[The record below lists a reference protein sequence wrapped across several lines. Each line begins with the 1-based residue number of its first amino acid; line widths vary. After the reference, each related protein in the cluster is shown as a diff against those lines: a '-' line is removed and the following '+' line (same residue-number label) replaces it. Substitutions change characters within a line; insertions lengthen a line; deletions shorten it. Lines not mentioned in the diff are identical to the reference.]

1 VCPDAGGRRDG
12 RRFDFGSRTSIFANR
27 EEKVFPVFAAS
38 FFLSR
43 PRVRRSGYRKDLI
56 TSSEPSPSR
65 RRQSPCHI
73 ERPARAD
80 RRGELYSPRRRRAPA
95 RHAPVPRPFF
105 QPFFFHPRGL
115 RPSLRKTKK
124 KRVRFANTATEQTR
138 PPRVTAAGRAEND
151 GDGRRACF
159 GALGV
164 CAESRFP
171 RLPRPGRPRGGRSSW
186 TPTARIGPRW
196 VTERRDEACTCVST
210 RPRLWTATRH
220 RRAELFPAR
229 APTAPPG
236 SRPPRRGGTRD
247 SAGSPRGAEAE
258 ATTEGTST
266 DPDATF
272 LTRGFAS
279 RVALFRTPRR
289 RLGAGW
295 TSARGSRRLRR
306 TLMTNEKEKKTP
318 SA

>member
-1 VCPDAGGRRDG
+1 MPHRTPGARRPT
-12 RRFDFGSRTSIFANR
+12 RRALL
-27 EEKVFPVFAAS
+27 AA
-38 FFLSR
+38 
-43 PRVRRSGYRKDLI
+43 PK
-56 TSSEPSPSR
+56 
-65 RRQSPCHI
+65 
-73 ERPARAD
+73 ARAGAT
-80 RRGELYSPRRRRAPA
+80 RTRSA
-95 RHAPVPRPFF
+95 PFF
-105 QPFFFHPRGL
+105 STLFFSSHVDCD
-115 RPSLRKTKK
+115 PSLRKTKK

-196 VTERRDEACTCVST
+196 VMERRDEACTCVST

-247 SAGSPRGAEAE
+247 SAGWAEAE

-295 TSARGSRRLRR
+295 TSARGSRHLRR

>member
-1 VCPDAGGRRDG
+1 MR
-12 RRFDFGSRTSIFANR
+12 IFANR
-27 EEKVFPVFAAS
+27 EEKVFPLFAAFVS
-38 FFLSR
+38 FFC
-43 PRVRRSGYRKDLI
+43 VRRKCSTERRLRKDLI

-80 RRGELYSPRRRRAPA
+80 RRGELYSPRRRRAPE
-95 RHAPVPRPFF
+95 RQKEHLST
-105 QPFFFHPRGL
+105 FFFSSQIPWTATITAMTAHD
-115 RPSLRKTKK
+115 KK

-164 CAESRFP
+164 CAEFRFP
-171 RLPRPGRPRGGRSSW
+171 RLPRPGRPRGERSSW

-236 SRPPRRGGTRD
+236 SPPPRRGGTRD

-266 DPDATF
+266 DLGATF
-272 LTRGFAS
+272 

-289 RLGAGW
+289 RQSAGW
-295 TSARGSRRLRR
+295 TSVCGSRRLRR
-306 TLMTNEKEKKTP
+306 TRPMTKELMTKEKTP

>member
-1 VCPDAGGRRDG
+1 MPHRTPGARRPT
-12 RRFDFGSRTSIFANR
+12 RRALL
-27 EEKVFPVFAAS
+27 AA
-38 FFLSR
+38 
-43 PRVRRSGYRKDLI
+43 PK
-56 TSSEPSPSR
+56 
-65 RRQSPCHI
+65 
-73 ERPARAD
+73 ARAGAT
-80 RRGELYSPRRRRAPA
+80 RTFST
-95 RHAPVPRPFF
+95 
-105 QPFFFHPRGL
+105 FFFIPDPTWIATITAHD
-115 RPSLRKTKK
+115 KK

-159 GALGV
+159 VALGV
-164 CAESRFP
+164 CAEFRFP

-196 VTERRDEACTCVST
+196 VTERWDEACTCVST

-266 DPDATF
+266 DPGATF
-272 LTRGFAS
+272 LTRTFES
-279 RVALFRTPRR
+279 VRVALFRTPRR
-289 RLGAGW
+289 RQSAGW
-295 TSARGSRRLRR
+295 TSVRGSRRLRR
-306 TLMTNEKEKKTP
+306 TRPMTKELMTKEKTP